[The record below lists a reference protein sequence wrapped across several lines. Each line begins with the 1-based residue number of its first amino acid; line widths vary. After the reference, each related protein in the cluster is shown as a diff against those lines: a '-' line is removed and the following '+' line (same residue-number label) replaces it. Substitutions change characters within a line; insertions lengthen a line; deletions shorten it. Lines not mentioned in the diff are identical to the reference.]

1 MDSVYSTRVLSA
13 LYQRGH
19 EIQAVIKPIG
29 STETRN
35 KRVFIRSNYL
45 QSLAGQALQQVNNKP
60 VQFDPQEKDPFRIAS
75 NQGTPCY
82 LVGRA
87 SAKKVREFIQSLE
100 PDLICIAFFN
110 QLLKP
115 NILALPKLGTLNA
128 HPSLLPEYR
137 GPSPLYWMFYDAIEE
152 GGLSLHRVDA
162 GEDSGEIL
170 FQERLPIPLGIRGP
184 AYVEMLADVAARLM
198 VKSVDGLLQGDLRG
212 QTQGRPHDLRRARPE
227 TKDLQIHFNRPV
239 EQVFRMVR
247 GLSTW
252 APLWANFGGAIYRI
266 HDAVQMKAN
275 QELGADFVIHQD
287 LITVQCEDGL
297 IVLRGSHRQRAES

>member
-19 EIQAVIKPIG
+19 EVQAVIKPFG
-29 STETRN
+29 STATRN
-35 KRVFIRSNYL
+35 KRLFMRSNYFHT
-45 QSLAGQALQQVNNKP
+45 LAGHALQQVNKKP
-60 VQFDPQEKDPFRIAS
+60 TQFDPQEKDPFRIAS

-87 SAKKVREFIQSLE
+87 SDKKVREYIQSLQ

-115 NILALPKLGTLNA
+115 NILALPKLATINA

-152 GGLSLHRVDA
+152 GGLTVHRVDA

-170 FQERLPIPLGIRGP
+170 YQEKVAIPQGIRGEQ
-184 AYVEMLADVAARLM
+184 YVEILADVAARLM
-198 VKSVDGLLQGDLRG
+198 VKAVDGLLAGELQGQAQG
-212 QTQGRPHDLRRARPE
+212 QPSDQRRARPKTE
-227 TKDLQIHFNRPV
+227 DLQIHFNRPA
-239 EQVFRMVR
+239 EAVFRSVR
-247 GLSTW
+247 GLSLW

-266 HDAVQMKAN
+266 HDAVQIVEDKD
-275 QELGADFVIHQD
+275 LGADFVIHND
-287 LITVQCEDGL
+287 LISVQCLDAV
-297 IVLRGSHRQRAES
+297 IVLRGSHRERAS